1 LVIVNIQAY
10 LFEKQSK
17 IDTALELYLMGLK
30 EAKFQKNEL
39 FEAVFYNNLSG
50 IYSILGQL
58 DQSIELSLKA
68 AKIYK
73 SLGLK
78 MYYGSALLNIGNKYI
93 KTEQYDLAQKYL
105 IEAKVLSLEMNDFSA
120 LQNIELNLGIIEY
133 EKKNYDLTL
142 DHYQKGLAFAE
153 RLNDLDDYKASS
165 VACMQENLGSIYKD
179 LEQYDESIKIYQ
191 KAIAYGEKLNS
202 IHILGRAYYD
212 LFEIYQTLNKPDSA
226 FYYIHKYLPIND
238 RIQEETHNKRIEELN
253 FQSKLEDEKTKYDQ
267 EKKLILANREKE
279 KLKYVTIISLLGFIS
294 FAILFFWNVKRS
306 KLIKSELKRQNL
318 ELEKEKL
325 DLKLE
330 RTNRELSTSLLNLI
344 ERNEFVSEISSKLES
359 IDAIQ
364 NEGDRRNI
372 QSIIRD
378 IDRNTSKKLW
388 DELEL
393 SYIAV
398 HKDFFDK
405 LQSICP
411 GLSSNERRLCSL
423 IMLNLSTKDI
433 SSITYQSEHSIKIA
447 RYRLRKKLNLEK
459 NSNLISFLSSI

>member
-1 LVIVNIQAY
+1 MNPILKTIVTSFILFLSFIVYSQNQNTKVIDSLHSLVSSKEVTEHNKADAYLELSKIYIYKDLDSAEVYAQKGMDISVKSNYERGKAVYYIRKCKISEFSNELTEAIDYGNKAIGLYDNLEKDRNYLVIVNIQAY

-105 IEAKVLSLEMNDFSA
+105 NDAKVLSLEMNDFSA

-179 LEQYDESIKIYQ
+179 LEQYDESIKIYR
-191 KAIAYGEKLNS
+191 KAIAYG
-202 IHILGRAYYD
+202 
-212 LFEIYQTLNKPDSA
+212 
-226 FYYIHKYLPIND
+226 
-238 RIQEETHNKRIEELN
+238 
-253 FQSKLEDEKTKYDQ
+253 
-267 EKKLILANREKE
+267 
-279 KLKYVTIISLLGFIS
+279 
-294 FAILFFWNVKRS
+294 
-306 KLIKSELKRQNL
+306 
-318 ELEKEKL
+318 
-325 DLKLE
+325 
-330 RTNRELSTSLLNLI
+330 
-344 ERNEFVSEISSKLES
+344 
-359 IDAIQ
+359 
-364 NEGDRRNI
+364 
-372 QSIIRD
+372 
-378 IDRNTSKKLW
+378 
-388 DELEL
+388 
-393 SYIAV
+393 
-398 HKDFFDK
+398 
-405 LQSICP
+405 
-411 GLSSNERRLCSL
+411 
-423 IMLNLSTKDI
+423 
-433 SSITYQSEHSIKIA
+433 
-447 RYRLRKKLNLEK
+447 
-459 NSNLISFLSSI
+459 